1 MIRVKICGIN
11 SEAAFD
17 ASVEAR
23 ADLLGFVFFPRSPRF
38 VTPRQA
44 GALSARSPGGPLRVG
59 LFVEPT
65 EDDIKAVLDVMQLDK
80 LQLYAAQE
88 TCRAFKRQ
96 FGVMVGQA
104 VGVDSARELPAHA
117 DGIDC
122 LVIEAK
128 APIGAT
134 RPGGNANKLDW
145 SITKSWRAPAP
156 WLLAGGLT
164 PDNVADAII
173 QSDAPGVDVSSGV
186 ESLPG
191 VKSPALIR
199 RFITNARNAGRRGG
213 GVVAS
218 KARGLRPLDP
228 R

>member
-17 ASVEAR
+17 ASIEAR

-38 VTPRQA
+38 VTPRQGA
-44 GALSARSPGGPLRVG
+44 ALSARHQGGPLRVG

-65 EDDIKAVLDVMQLDK
+65 EDDVKAVLDVMKLDK
-80 LQLYAAQE
+80 LQLYASPD
-88 TCRAFKRQ
+88 TCRALKRR
-96 FGVMVGQA
+96 FGVMVGHA
-104 VGVDSARELPAHA
+104 IGVETAQELPPEA

-122 LVIEAK
+122 LVVEAK

-134 RPGGNANKLDW
+134 RPGGNAAKLDW
-145 SITKSWRAPAP
+145 SLTKAWRAPVP

-164 PDNVADAII
+164 PDNVAEAIA
-173 QSDAPGVDVSSGV
+173 QSGAPGVDVSSGV

-199 RFITNARNAGRRGG
+199 RFIANARGAGRRG
-213 GVVAS
+213 VVS